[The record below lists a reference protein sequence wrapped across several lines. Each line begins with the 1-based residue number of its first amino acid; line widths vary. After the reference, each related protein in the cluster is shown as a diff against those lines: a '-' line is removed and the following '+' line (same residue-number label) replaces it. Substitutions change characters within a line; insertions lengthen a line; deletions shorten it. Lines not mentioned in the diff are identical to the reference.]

1 MTSEEPV
8 EKERSDSGRQ
18 WLLRVAVQCA
28 ALLATLALAVALV
41 GVAQR
46 TGWLAA
52 TSVTGDASEG
62 AESAVQPQFTCP
74 MHPEIRQDAPGKC
87 PICGMTLVEVAGSKT
102 AAAEPPTAG
111 ESDRYICPMMCTP
124 PQGSPGRCPVCAMEL
139 VKAPSGPGSGNERSV
154 VIDAATRR
162 IAGIRTAVAT
172 RKTVFRS
179 VRAVGEIAYDQQ
191 RVSTISAYVDGRIEQ
206 MFIDY
211 EGAVVDAGGELAVIY
226 SPQLYSAQ
234 VEYLAAQRSPAL
246 GGVLGD
252 TDGLRR
258 VAEDNL
264 RELGMTPQ
272 QIDGLLTTE
281 KARKR
286 LTITSPQSGT
296 VIARLKVEGD
306 YVKTGDPIYR
316 IADLSTVWLMLELY
330 PSDAAQVRY
339 AQEVDVE
346 LSSEPGVIFP
356 GRVAFIDPVVSAT
369 TRTVQV
375 RVELFNS
382 DGRFKPGDYAT
393 AKLRLPAVPNDTV
406 YDAALA
412 GAWISPR
419 HPQIVREGPGECP
432 LCDTPL
438 VPASDFGY
446 AAKPTAN
453 SGSVTVPRSAVLLA
467 GENSV
472 AYVEVNEGEF
482 ELRNVV
488 VAALTPTE
496 AALAGGIA
504 EGEVV
509 ATDGA
514 FLIDSQMQLAGKPSL
529 IDPLRSDQPA
539 APAAEEA
546 QHAH

>member
-1 MTSEEPV
+1 
-8 EKERSDSGRQ
+8 
-18 WLLRVAVQCA
+18 
-28 ALLATLALAVALV
+28 
-41 GVAQR
+41 
-46 TGWLAA
+46 
-52 TSVTGDASEG
+52 
-62 AESAVQPQFTCP
+62 
-74 MHPEIRQDAPGKC
+74 
-87 PICGMTLVEVAGSKT
+87 
-102 AAAEPPTAG
+102 
-111 ESDRYICPMMCTP
+111 
-124 PQGSPGRCPVCAMEL
+124 
-139 VKAPSGPGSGNERSV
+139 
-154 VIDAATRR
+154 
-162 IAGIRTAVAT
+162 
-172 RKTVFRS
+172 
-179 VRAVGEIAYDQQ
+179 
-191 RVSTISAYVDGRIEQ
+191 
-206 MFIDY
+206 
-211 EGAVVDAGGELAVIY
+211 
-226 SPQLYSAQ
+226 
-234 VEYLAAQRSPAL
+234 
-246 GGVLGD
+246 
-252 TDGLRR
+252 
-258 VAEDNL
+258 
-264 RELGMTPQ
+264 
-272 QIDGLLTTE
+272 
-281 KARKR
+281 
-286 LTITSPQSGT
+286 LTITSPQRGT

-346 LSSEPGVIFP
+346 LSAEPGVVFP
-356 GRVAFIDPVVSAT
+356 GRVAFIDPIVSAA

-419 HPQIVREGPGECP
+419 HPQIVRDGPGECP

-438 VPASDFGY
+438 VPTSDFGY
-446 AAKPTAN
+446 AAKRTAN
-453 SGSVTVPRSAVLLA
+453 AGSVTAPRSAILLA

-472 AYVEVNEGEF
+472 AYVEVKEGEF

-529 IDPLRSDQPA
+529 IDPLRNSKPA
-539 APAAEEA
+539 APTAGEA
-546 QHAH
+546 PHAH